1 MEWMAN
7 FKCDGLDGID
17 TIQAI
22 LDNKTD
28 QCNGDMCY
36 NNRYIYI
43 HSRNNLFFC
52 FEQNLNKV
60 FLCKLME
67 FRIT

>member
-1 MEWMAN
+1 MAN

-17 TIQAI
+17 TIQTI

-36 NNRYIYI
+36 NNRYTIYTVEI
-43 HSRNNLFFC
+43 NLFFC

-60 FLCKLME
+60 FYAN
-67 FRIT
+67 